1 MVKRTGN
8 IFWWRKNKS
17 GKNFFDASLAILIL
31 IGKPFYYTL
40 LFLLYGLI
48 LIISAAR
55 KISLPKPKIKPPRL
69 KLRFPKVR
77 LSKNR
82 RRRVKILYSVKH
94 PAKPRISL
102 NLISFLLGVLLSLF
116 SIYCLLFTF
125 FKDLPSPQK
134 LSRQEQSLT
143 TKIYDRNGN
152 LLYKI
157 YQEQNRTTIKLSDLP
172 SSVKQATVAVE
183 DKDFYHHRGISVQGI
198 LRAVYLYLFKGK
210 TTGGSTITQQLV
222 KNTLLNSEKT
232 WRRKAKE
239 AVLAI
244 LVEKK
249 YNKDQILEMY
259 LNQVGYGGAAYGV
272 EEASQKYFGKPAKD
286 LGVAESALLA
296 GLIASPTRYSPFSS
310 HPETAKERQKIVL
323 QRMFEDG
330 YISKDERVTAGGQEL
345 KYVPQ
350 EIDIKAPH
358 FVMYVK
364 ELLVQK
370 YGEKLVENGGLEI
383 TTSLDLGIQEIAQ
396 KAVAEEVRRLGDLHI
411 TNGAALVTNPKTGE
425 ILAMIGS
432 KDYFSKDIQGNF
444 NVTTSLRQ
452 PGSSIKPVNYSIAL
466 ENSFTPATLLDDSP
480 ITYQVPGQPPYS
492 PINYDR
498 RFHGQVPLRTAL
510 GSSYNVPAVKVL
522 ATFGVQRMIQRGR
535 ELGITSWNDPSQ
547 YGLSLTLGGGEVK
560 MTDMAVVYGTLS
572 NNGVRVDLNPIL
584 EIKDS
589 HGEILEKNASGT
601 QTPALNPGVAFLL
614 TNILS
619 DNEARTPAFGPNSQ
633 LYIPNRQIA
642 VKTGTTQNLRDN
654 WTIGYSPS
662 RVVAVWVGNNDN
674 TPMSYVA
681 SGVTGAS
688 PIWRNIMDKI
698 LENQPAEFFSK
709 PEEVKEVEICTLTG
723 TLACSG
729 CPIIKKELF
738 LNGTEPAFA
747 CSPEKIKEILEK
759 KPTTTPYPQIL

>member
-1 MVKRTGN
+1 MAKRTGN
-8 IFWWRKNKS
+8 ILWWRKNKS
-17 GKNFFDASLAILIL
+17 GKNFLETSLSTLVL
-31 IGKPFYYTL
+31 LGKPFYYAL
-40 LFLLYGLI
+40 LFLLYLLVI
-48 LIISAAR
+48 ALSAMR
-55 KISLPKPKIKPPRL
+55 KISLPKLRIKFPRL
-69 KLRFPKVR
+69 RLQLPKVK
-77 LSKNR
+77 LSKAH
-82 RRRVKILYSVKH
+82 RRRVRILYAVKH
-94 PAKPRISL
+94 PKKISIPF
-102 NLISFLLGVLLSLF
+102 NFLALFLGVALSLTAF
-116 SIYCLLFTF
+116 CWLLTTF
-125 FKDLPSPQK
+125 LNDLPSPQK

-157 YQEQNRTTIKLSDLP
+157 YQEQNRTSVKLSELP
-172 SSVKQATVAVE
+172 LSFKQATIAIE
-183 DKDFYHHRGISVQGI
+183 DKDFYRHRGISGRGI
-198 LRAVYLYLFKGK
+198 LRAIYLDLFKGK
-210 TTGGSTITQQLV
+210 KIGGSTITQQLI

-232 WRRKAKE
+232 WKRKVKE
-239 AVLAI
+239 AILAI

-249 YNKDQILEMY
+249 YSKDQILEMY
-259 LNQVGYGGAAYGV
+259 LNEVGYGGAAYGI

-286 LGVAESALLA
+286 LDLAESALLA
-296 GLIASPTRYSPFSS
+296 GLTASPTRYSPFGSR
-310 HPETAKERQKIVL
+310 PESAKERQKIVL
-323 QRMFEDG
+323 QRMVEDG
-330 YISKDERVTAGGQEL
+330 YISKDRAIAAEVEEL
-345 KYVPQ
+345 KYAPQ

-370 YGEKLVENGGLEI
+370 YGEKIVENGGLEI
-383 TTSLDLGIQEIAQ
+383 TTSLDLQTQEIAQ
-396 KAVAEEVRRLGDLHI
+396 KAVAEEVKRLGDLHI

-425 ILAMIGS
+425 ILAMVGS
-432 KDYFSKDIQGNF
+432 KDYFAKDIQGNF

-492 PINYDR
+492 PINYDH

-510 GSSYNVPAVKVL
+510 GSSYNIPAVKVL
-522 ATFGVQRMIQRGR
+522 ATFGVQKMIQRGK
-535 ELGITSWNDPSQ
+535 EMGITSWNDPSQ

-572 NNGVRVDLNPIL
+572 NNGIRVDLNPIL

-589 HGEILEKNASGT
+589 HGEVLEKNSSGT
-601 QTPALNPGVAFLL
+601 QTPALNPGVAYLL

-633 LYIPNRQIA
+633 LSIPNRQIA

-688 PIWRNIMDKI
+688 PIWRNIMDKV
-698 LENQPAEFFSK
+698 LENQPVEFFSK

-747 CSPEKIKEILEK
+747 CSPEKIREILEK